1 MGRVFPSQQYS
12 CVKKQGGGEN
22 TPHNSTSNLTVF
34 DLPFCFWRPTQQSPS
49 VHAKIHP
56 SWLTACAQRLSLIRA
71 RDWCCLHCW
80 SAWSHPWA
88 KKPKERRVQSE
99 GQRDRD
105 CFLEGLLQSPPCQLC
120 VLFLSFESTNTGSQR
135 RKKPSSETQ
144 CVALALPGEGS
155 SSRPEPREQMSYL
168 WGRAI
173 PNGRRVT
180 LQICGTW
187 QARARQELRGLQGF
201 PPPFRSLAVTLILV

>member
-12 CVKKQGGGEN
+12 CVKKQGGGN

-34 DLPFCFWRPTQQSPS
+34 DLPFCFSSLTQQSPS

-71 RDWCCLHCW
+71 RDWCCLHFQHDHIHEPR
-80 SAWSHPWA
+80 SQ
-88 KKPKERRVQSE
+88 RRGECS
-99 GQRDRD
+99 QRDRD

-187 QARARQELRGLQGF
+187 QARARQELWGLLGF